1 MIKAIQNVNNITT
14 GTTYNNK
21 ISTNA
26 INYNSY
32 KMNGIAKDTFQSNV
46 SFKGEKLF
54 TDEYKKEE
62 IEFAKSKMSE
72 TNDNWQQDLYKKIY
86 KDLILNRKPIQ
97 YKTMSGLDANLY
109 NPNDKFERI
118 MNNILTLGFAE
129 IEVQFENMG
138 FRKEARDSVKKM
150 EILIADLQNR
160 KMKEEVAKAQ
170 KAEEFSKHKLEY
182 LKKLNDVKEKQLN
195 PKLLDLIQRERE
207 GRPTDMP
214 NCIML
219 SNKNDKI
226 NKELIKWAGENVNGR
241 FISIKNGDD
250 ILAHLEE
257 AEENYQETGDWNL
270 IYVEGMD
277 KLIDHNEVDDW
288 IIEGMKDI
296 MSAAAEDYHSTL
308 IFSSTHP
315 ETLDKIALQTHRV
328 KKIDTKGITTPED
341 MSVES
346 AKERATDQKA
356 AKTTPIS
363 TINDILTVAKAD
375 DSLKL
380 NWNHTPEQLKTI
392 DDFIKEKFSDKE
404 YKKYLKAYDTCLQYL
419 V

>member
-32 KMNGIAKDTFQSNV
+32 KTNEIAKDTFQANV

-62 IEFAKSKMSE
+62 IEFAKSKMDQ
-72 TNDNWQQDLYKKIY
+72 TDDKWKLDLYRKIY
-86 KDLILNRKPIQ
+86 EDLLLHRKPYDVQ
-97 YKTMSGLDANLY
+97 TRGGGKTQFDPN
-109 NPNDKFERI
+109 NPVERFLLGI
-118 MNNILTLGFAE
+118 FTLGLTE
-129 IEVQFENMG
+129 LMVQIENMG
-138 FRKEARDSVKKM
+138 FRKEAKDSVKKM
-150 EILIADLQNR
+150 EILRAELQNL
-160 KMKEEVAKAQ
+160 KMKEEVAEAQ

-182 LKKLNDVKEKQLN
+182 LKKLNDVKEKQMN

-219 SNKNDKI
+219 SNKNDTI
-226 NKELIKWAGENVNGR
+226 NNELIKWAGENVNGR

-257 AEENYQETGDWNL
+257 AEENYQNTGDWNL
-270 IYVEGMD
+270 IYVKDMD
-277 KLIDHNEVDDW
+277 KLIDHNEVKSR
-288 IIEGMKDI
+288 IVEGMKDI
-296 MSAAAEDYHSTL
+296 MSSAAEDYHSTL

-328 KKIDTKGITTPED
+328 KKIDTKGIITPED
-341 MSVES
+341 MSVEN
-346 AKERATDQKA
+346 AKQRAVDLKA

-363 TINDILTVAKAD
+363 TINDLLTAAKAD
-375 DSLKL
+375 SSLKL
-380 NWNHTPEQLKTI
+380 NWNHTPEQLKAI

-404 YKKYLKAYDTCLQYL
+404 DKKYLKAYNTCLQHL